1 VERPRFVIP
10 PELSCVPP
18 IEIIAQ
24 LASFTKNYGDLRD
37 FVQEYEEGLMT
48 AEAKAIYEAI
58 LENGPLN
65 TVRLRRESRMSAQSA
80 KTRFDRAL
88 VGLQAGSRCC
98 RWA

>member
-1 VERPRFVIP
+1 
-10 PELSCVPP
+10 
-18 IEIIAQ
+18 
-24 LASFTKNYGDLRD
+24 
-37 FVQEYEEGLMT
+37 MT

-88 VGLQAGSRCC
+88 VGLRAGSRCC